1 MVENTDNQ
9 STGSST
15 TFQIRINSTHGV
27 STSITKTKDTDASA
41 SGSLIVGPNST
52 SIQENKDG
60 ASGFMQQGGG
70 TGLGQT
76 TGVSGFQRI
85 NFGEGTRYDASVR
98 SLTSDEFCAGSS
110 SCSLPEMGNASASAT
125 GNTSTVISVESTESS
140 FCTVLFVLLRLNDDC
155 AIFSYAANNFIYMF
169 LSICSKS
176 EGSGFYMSCQSV
188 YL

>member
-1 MVENTDNQ
+1 MNSSSFVCKALLLSGSFFVCSFLAFFNQPAHSQVVENTDNQ

-76 TGVSGFQRI
+76 SGVSGFQRI

-140 FCTVLFVLLRLNDDC
+140 FINSFVRSFE
-155 AIFSYAANNFIYMF
+155 A
-169 LSICSKS
+169 
-176 EGSGFYMSCQSV
+176 Q
-188 YL
+188 

>member
-1 MVENTDNQ
+1 MNSFSPYDKAPLFSGIFFVCLFLFFSNQGVFSQVIENTDNQ
-9 STGSST
+9 TTGSST
-15 TFQIRINSTHGV
+15 TFQIKINSSHGV

-41 SGSLIVGPNST
+41 SGTLIVGPNST

-98 SLTSDEFCAGSS
+98 SLTSEEFCAGVT
-110 SCSLPEMGNASASAT
+110 SCSLPEMGNASASAN
-125 GNTSTVISVESTESS
+125 GNTSTTISVESTESAFINS
-140 FCTVLFVLLRLNDDC
+140 FVRSFE
-155 AIFSYAANNFIYMF
+155 A
-169 LSICSKS
+169 
-176 EGSGFYMSCQSV
+176 Q
-188 YL
+188 